1 MKFRLLLAS
10 AVLATASIS
19 AYAETFY
26 VSPEG
31 AGEKTGVD
39 AENAMGVAEFRAH
52 AKALGAESEN
62 TYKFAGGIYE
72 FSTAVAFPSKTAPT
86 LEGNTDGERTVFD
99 AATQASETAIGNHEA
114 GIIYVD
120 ATIGDQSAADVK
132 TRPIKI
138 SNIDFCNFT
147 SNKSNNGAT
156 GNGNLLASAIGI
168 ENSGYVEVNNC
179 TFKNNKINTAQ
190 GGPAICSYRSTL
202 FVNNC
207 VFEGNTANGRGGAV
221 HLTSNSNAKGKTVFQ
236 NCLFKDNE
244 ITGEMGGAVFCSSV
258 NSTTFVDCTFVGN
271 KAAGKGSV
279 LYCNGKDNTYARKNI
294 FISCT
299 IADNPCTEGAPIMVG
314 NGTNPGQ
321 LWLMNNIIV
330 QKQDEARE
338 AAGAVIGTI
347 ATVPVALT
355 SGGYNY
361 LGIVENAD
369 GDWAQT
375 TDALDKDYASIF
387 GNHTINATTGLIKPS
402 VFVEGATSEQI
413 KSTTSTW
420 GLTNGVT
427 IADRGEDVAPGA
439 GAFTQ
444 QQVTTGI
451 ADIANDADAV
461 KVIALG
467 DGNYTVA
474 GYEGAVEVYSVS
486 GARVL
491 TAVAPEL
498 NLSGLA
504 SGVYIVRAGKTV
516 AKVVR

>member
-19 AYAETFY
+19 AYADTFY

-39 AENAMGVAEFRAH
+39 AENAMGVDEFRAS
-52 AKALGAESEN
+52 AAGLTN
-62 TYKFAGGIYE
+62 TSVVTYQFAGGVYNFE
-72 FSTAVAFPSKTAPT
+72 KSVKFVYGSAPT
-86 LEGNTDGERTVFD
+86 LVGNADGERTVFSAENQSPD
-99 AATQASETAIGNHEA
+99 LDFANGG
-114 GIIYVD
+114 GILFIRLD
-120 ATIGDQSAADVK
+120 TKDQSATSPK
-132 TRPIKI
+132 EKPIKI
-138 SNIDFCNFT
+138 SNIDFCNLT
-147 SNKSNNGAT
+147 NGKST
-156 GNGNLLASAIGI
+156 GSGDGVIAAIGLN
-168 ENSGYVEVNNC
+168 NSGYVEIENCSFKNNASTCNYGGIALEAYRSTVIVRNC
-179 TFKNNKINTAQ
+179 TF
-190 GGPAICSYRSTL
+190 
-202 FVNNC
+202 
-207 VFEGNTANGRGGAV
+207 EGNKSEARGGAV
-221 HLTSNSNAKGKTVFQ
+221 FIRSNAGSKGITVFE

-244 ITGEMGGAVFCSSV
+244 ITGEMGGAVFCNSV
-258 NSTTFVDCTFVGN
+258 NSTTFVDCTFAGN
-271 KAAGKGSV
+271 KAAAKGSV
-279 LYCNGKDNTYARKNI
+279 LYCNGVDATYARKNI

-299 IADNPCTEGAPIMVG
+299 IADNPCTEDAPIMVG
-314 NGTNPGQ
+314 NGGNAGQ

-330 QKQDEARE
+330 QKQGEARE
-338 AAGAVIGTI
+338 ATGAVIGTI

-361 LGIVENAD
+361 LGSVENA
-369 GDWAQT
+369 GEDWAQT
-375 TDALDKDYASIF
+375 TDVLDKDYASIF

-413 KSTTSTW
+413 KTTTSTW

-444 QQVTTGI
+444 QQVSTGI

-486 GARVL
+486 GACVL